1 MEGPAHDRGVNYR
14 TLANLFAVIEER
26 QFESVY
32 TITISALEVS
42 VKAQP

>member
-26 QFESVY
+26 QFY